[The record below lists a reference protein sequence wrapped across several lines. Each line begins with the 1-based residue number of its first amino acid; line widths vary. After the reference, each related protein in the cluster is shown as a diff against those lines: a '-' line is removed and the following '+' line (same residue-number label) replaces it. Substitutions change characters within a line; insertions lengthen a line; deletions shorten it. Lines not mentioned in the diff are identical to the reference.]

1 MDLKSV
7 SGIINRGGTILRTVR
22 CPEFKKKSYRKIAMN
37 QIKYHKL
44 DGLVVIGGNGSLHAA
59 RTIVNESNTPVI
71 MVPATIDNDVPLTD
85 FTIGFDT
92 AVNTAQ
98 DCIDKI
104 RDTAASHER
113 VFIVEVMGREHG
125 FIALEVGLTSGA
137 EIILIPEVKF
147 TIRKLC
153 EKLKAGL
160 DRGKL
165 SSIVVMAEG
174 AGDSREMEK
183 QIKRKMK
190 IDVRVTVLGH
200 IQRGGSPTALSRKYA
215 CKLGAAAVE
224 LLIKGERN
232 KMVGIK
238 DDKVVNFDIEEVI
251 KHKKT
256 IDLSDYKLAEILAI

>member
-1 MDLKSV
+1 
-7 SGIINRGGTILRTVR
+7 
-22 CPEFKKKSYRKIAMN
+22 
-37 QIKYHKL
+37 
-44 DGLVVIGGNGSLHAA
+44 
-59 RTIVNESNTPVI
+59 
-71 MVPATIDNDVPLTD
+71 ATIDNDVPLTD
-85 FTIGFDT
+85 FTIGVDP

-137 EIILIPEVKF
+137 EIILVPEVKF
-147 TIRKLC
+147 TIKKLC

-174 AGDSREMEK
+174 VGDSREIGK
-183 QIKRKMK
+183 QIKNKMK

-224 LLIKGERN
+224 LLIKGEANR
-232 KMVGIK
+232 MVGIK
-238 DDKVVNFDIEEVI
+238 DDKVVNFDIEEVL